1 MKVTRKST
9 ITGVVHTLDLP
20 ITEEQMQAFLT
31 GTLLQD
37 AFPNLSAADREFILT
52 GVTAEEWNAFVI
64 GPANAAADDDD
75 TPE

>member
-37 AFPNLSAADREFILT
+37 AFPDLSAADREFILT
-52 GVTAEEWNAFVI
+52 GVTAEEWNALVI
-64 GPANAAADDDD
+64 GPSHAAADDDD
-75 TPE
+75 TLE